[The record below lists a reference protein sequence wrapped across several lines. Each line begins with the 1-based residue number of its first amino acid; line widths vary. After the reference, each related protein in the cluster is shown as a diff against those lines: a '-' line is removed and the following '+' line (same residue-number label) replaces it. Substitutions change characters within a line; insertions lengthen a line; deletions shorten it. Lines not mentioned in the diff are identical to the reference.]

1 MAEIRI
7 KDSDKTITTSA
18 ASTILNALLKE
29 GVAIPHQCGGK
40 AQCGTCRIEILSGNR
55 FLSPVSTRE
64 KERLEALK
72 AGGWKDL
79 PAKPQQRGMW
89 RFKLKGNRIKVRP
102 DTAVYKDYNRAPAY
116 LSVPYGFPLPEV
128 FRRIAPGSYR
138 HDGL

>member
-72 AGGWKDL
+72 AGEMERLACQTAAAGNVEIQIKR
-79 PAKPQQRGMW
+79 KP
-89 RFKLKGNRIKVRP
+89 
-102 DTAVYKDYNRAPAY
+102 D
-116 LSVPYGFPLPEV
+116 
-128 FRRIAPGSYR
+128 
-138 HDGL
+138 